1 MRCILITLFLFP
13 ILAWAQESI
22 VDEDTNAFV
31 SDTGQYSSE
40 DTVKVIGYSSFE
52 WQAHPDSVKIRSKTI
67 KRILDAKSFSVVVVS
82 RGCFH
87 FSKHRYDFIKRHKTY
102 SIFYQKFDSF
112 DTLKVIHKESRTMKE
127 WEHKAFGP
135 FMMKGAS
142 LFETMQCTTYHW
154 FYVEDDRKNRV
165 SFIDDRCD
173 DTEDFLKRL
182 GEISGIAPK

>member
-1 MRCILITLFLFP
+1 MRSILIIVFLFP
-13 ILAWAQESI
+13 VLAWSQQLVSEEI
-22 VDEDTNAFV
+22 DTFV
-31 SDTGQYSSE
+31 SDTSQKVSA
-40 DTVKVIGYSSFE
+40 DTVEIVGYSFFE
-52 WQAHPDSVKIRSKTI
+52 LQANPDSVKIKSKTI
-67 KRILDAKSFSVVVVS
+67 EKILDSKSFSVVVVS

-154 FYVEDDRKNRV
+154 FYVEDDRENRV